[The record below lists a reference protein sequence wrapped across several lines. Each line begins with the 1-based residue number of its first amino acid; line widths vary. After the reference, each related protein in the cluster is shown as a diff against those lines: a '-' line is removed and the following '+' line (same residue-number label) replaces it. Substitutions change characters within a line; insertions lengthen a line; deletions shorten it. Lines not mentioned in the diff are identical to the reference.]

1 MNTLVAVTPTDLG
14 PARTSLL
21 EYIGQR
27 ITALATEFSEA
38 STELLYA
45 KSHKWRTKPLEAVC
59 NKIARRQTFY
69 EKLRAA
75 VEAGYVI
82 VPSLQMTVLAIRTK
96 ATGPRET
103 SNNGTWNNFEQQAQ
117 TLPSGAGEYRN
128 PIPTQDSYT
137 EESKNSKGEAITKEI
152 AFPVA
157 FEDEFSMPV
166 ELCKPRLLKRT
177 EQAMALKVFDEI
189 GVIQDNHSYNR
200 RGDPIIVGT
209 VIDPTRRGRRFSF
222 FIAWAL
228 PIDEL

>member
-1 MNTLVAVTPTDLG
+1 MNTLVAVTPTDLA
-14 PARTSLL
+14 PARQSLL
-21 EYIGQR
+21 DYIGQR
-27 ITALATEFSEA
+27 ITALAAEFTQA
-38 STELLYA
+38 STDLLYA

-69 EKLRAA
+69 EKLKAA

-82 VPSLQMTVLAIRTK
+82 MPSLQMTVLAIRTK
-96 ATGPRET
+96 AKKPRDITGESYRP
-103 SNNGTWNNFEQQAQ
+103 FEQLAPAL
-117 TLPSGAGEYRN
+117 TAGTGEYRN
-128 PIPTQDSYT
+128 PLPTKDSFT
-137 EESKNSKGEAITKEI
+137 EDYKNSNGEDKTREV
-152 AFPVA
+152 FYPVE

-166 ELCKPRLLKRT
+166 ELCKPLLLART

-189 GVIQDNHSYNR
+189 GVVRDNNTWNR